1 MQKVH
6 LHRAKAESVD
16 GLEITSTRG
25 LKWPEPQRE
34 SVSCAARTVPC
45 HVASHPSPEQVA
57 TPALKQPP
65 RWWSMEHLLSRH
77 AGVRL
82 IQSGLIHSVHH
93 LGSQGKKRH
102 DLMTEMEDLFLL
114 LIRWGAITQ
123 RVLLLPGFEFLLVFF
138 LKSHAFS
145 GGVLS
150 RCSNSYSFGNRGFRI
165 TDCIFDT
172 WGVRSQQKEHYS
184 RNKRTA
190 IQKEQNHQPLPPSQ
204 VFKRQGGWVLNSA
217 VIRSLNTLKREAET
231 LNLGHKSTRRQS
243 GE

>member
-1 MQKVH
+1 MWPHIFPQSRSQH
-6 LHRAKAESVD
+6 QPSNSRLD
-16 GLEITSTRG
+16 GDLWSAFSPGMLACASYNQAWYTLSTT
-25 LKWPEPQRE
+25 W
-34 SVSCAARTVPC
+34 A
-45 HVASHPSPEQVA
+45 
-57 TPALKQPP
+57 P
-65 RWWSMEHLLSRH
+65 R
-77 AGVRL
+77 
-82 IQSGLIHSVHH
+82 
-93 LGSQGKKRH
+93 GKKRH
-102 DLMTEMEDLFLL
+102 DLMTETEDLFLL

-138 LKSHAFS
+138 LEPHAFS
-145 GGVLS
+145 RGVLS

-204 VFKRQGGWVLNSA
+204 VFKRQGVWVLNSA

-231 LNLGHKSTRRQS
+231 LNLGHKSTRIQS